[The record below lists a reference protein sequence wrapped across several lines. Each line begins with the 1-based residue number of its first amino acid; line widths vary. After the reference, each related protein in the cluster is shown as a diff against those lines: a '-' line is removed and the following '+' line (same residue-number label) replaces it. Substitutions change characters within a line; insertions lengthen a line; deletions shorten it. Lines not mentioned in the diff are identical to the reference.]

1 MFDISGFGSASLIA
15 LDTFSVFQLSPCI
28 VFFLYLL
35 GIEATAF
42 AYCLFCFAPMLRSKP
57 VKACRRQQLLY
68 QLNTSGK
75 YVAFKEQLKYAV
87 VKIVREK
94 YLKTTNFHDND
105 ELQVNSYSVSIL
117 YSRAVLSTIMLVSL
131 SCLMLAYM

>member
-1 MFDISGFGSASLIA
+1 M
-15 LDTFSVFQLSPCI
+15 
-28 VFFLYLL
+28 

-57 VKACRRQQLLY
+57 VKTCRRQQLLY

-105 ELQVNSYSVSIL
+105 QLQVNKL
-117 YSRAVLSTIMLVSL
+117 LACLVYTL
-131 SCLMLAYM
+131 VQC